1 MLPSQGLSTEY
12 WLLVMIEKQK
22 NLWWKRNFRHWPV
35 KSLQLHSTRTAY
47 QKTKFLWFWFDIN
60 NFYSPREIKILG
72 PPWCPSEFYF
82 RTSFLIIVA
91 DLFYSNYNLDF
102 PSYVDDTTPNICGQ
116 DFSVIVKKINFPT
129 GSDKMVLLQTQA
141 RVTYG
146 KKHELVIA
154 SSSSKELTFHDH
166 ITRLC

>member
-1 MLPSQGLSTEY
+1 M
-12 WLLVMIEKQK
+12 
-22 NLWWKRNFRHWPV
+22 
-35 KSLQLHSTRTAY
+35 
-47 QKTKFLWFWFDIN
+47 
-60 NFYSPREIKILG
+60 
-72 PPWCPSEFYF
+72 
-82 RTSFLIIVA
+82 VA

-102 PSYVDDTTPNICGQ
+102 PSYVDDTTPYICGQ

-154 SSSSKELTFHDH
+154 SSSSEELLVVLIDGELTFHDH